1 MARHSRSI
9 RDFGQRAL
17 DEWSEAG
24 RGLKHYRRTLAL
36 SARGSSPYFLRV
48 DGKVRLGTYVFN
60 PDDSADRFVIVSLGA
75 AF

>member
-9 RDFGQRAL
+9 RDFGKRAP

-24 RGLKHYRRTLAL
+24 RGLKHYRRTLDV

-48 DGKVRLGTYVFN
+48 DGMVTLGIYVFN
-60 PDDSADRFVIVSLGA
+60 PDDSAGRFLIFSLGA

>member
-1 MARHSRSI
+1 
-9 RDFGQRAL
+9 
-17 DEWSEAG
+17 
-24 RGLKHYRRTLAL
+24 LA
-36 SARGSSPYFLRV
+36 YFLRA